1 MTSLSPLPPH
11 TWKHLGRGSS
21 RRFSLQAPPNGC
33 RGGPQKPPP
42 PPAGPLEQL
51 AKGTTRGP
59 KGGERNWARGWTPDP
74 GRWGRRRGAGCS
86 LSYLHPGSSF
96 HSDDSRA
103 PSSPGGQRKSTSF
116 WPRPK
121 AALPPSRVSGGGSRG
136 LSRGSRLH
144 QGKQQML
151 YIRPRPSQ
159 VLTVYCV
166 PLLMRTRKARGRS
179 WSAEGGGVQAGIYKE
194 GESLLAEVQSSQER
208 QGGEGP
214 GPLVPPRHLSR
225 KQKREVFALSKASH
239 PGENQPQISRLR
251 DGTAAIPRGTHE
263 PNNMPPTNQTPTATS
278 ELVQGKGRQAV
289 EASTTT
295 SR

>member
-1 MTSLSPLPPH
+1 M
-11 TWKHLGRGSS
+11 
-21 RRFSLQAPPNGC
+21 A
-33 RGGPQKPPP
+33 
-42 PPAGPLEQL
+42 
-51 AKGTTRGP
+51 
-59 KGGERNWARGWTPDP
+59 
-74 GRWGRRRGAGCS
+74 
-86 LSYLHPGSSF
+86 
-96 HSDDSRA
+96 
-103 PSSPGGQRKSTSF
+103 F
-116 WPRPK
+116 WPRPE

-144 QGKQQML
+144 QML

-194 GESLLAEVQSSQER
+194 GESLLAEVQSSQGR

-225 KQKREVFALSKASH
+225 KQKREVFALSKASQ
-239 PGENQPQISRLR
+239 PGENQPQISRLQ
-251 DGTAAIPRGTHE
+251 DGTAAKPRGPHK

-278 ELVQGKGRQAV
+278 ELVQGKGRQV
-289 EASTTT
+289 V
-295 SR
+295 

>member
-11 TWKHLGRGSS
+11 TWGGAAPVGSAA
-21 RRFSLQAPPNGC
+21 RLPRTAA
-33 RGGPQKPPP
+33 GGPQKPPP

-59 KGGERNWARGWTPDP
+59 KGGECNWARGWPPDP
-74 GRWGRRRGAGCS
+74 GRWGQRRGAGCS

-96 HSDDSRA
+96 HSDDSGT

-116 WPRPK
+116 WPRPE
-121 AALPPSRVSGGGSRG
+121 AALPPSRVSGGGSRA

-166 PLLMRTRKARGRS
+166 PLLKKTRKARGRS

-214 GPLVPPRHLSR
+214 GLLVPPRHLSR
-225 KQKREVFALSKASH
+225 KQKRELFALSKASQ
-239 PGENQPQISRLR
+239 PGENQPQISRLQ
-251 DGTAAIPRGTHE
+251 DGTAAIPRGPHE